1 MFDAVAGYHL
11 NPLACGVAKF
21 NGLLGRHLGVPFLQ
35 LFDPAAERASR
46 PLLSISLHEFS
57 PDDRRRLEPW
67 IDRRTADGSFGLFLH
82 TYGDTPIERRL
93 LLAADRVFCGN
104 RLIRAQVL
112 PLRADAVQLW
122 CPGMIADPRPF
133 ETVDLSVFSFG
144 MAHKVNPQRYAKLR
158 DLLAASGRSHALYL
172 SVALHENS
180 SLDDSFA
187 GAYRELEEIFNG
199 RVYFLGFLSDD
210 AVHHY
215 LTRSTYF
222 CAFFDQG
229 VRSNNTSVHAAMAA
243 GAVVITNLDEHS
255 PPEYVHLQNV
265 LDIQACRELPTEEGA
280 LLRLRDDARRTAVE
294 VFGWER
300 LVDRITRAS
309 VPQDEARAASGQRP

>member
-1 MFDAVAGYHL
+1 MFDLIAGYHL

-21 NGLLGRHLGVPFLQ
+21 NGLLGRHMSLPVVQ
-35 LFDPAAERASR
+35 LFDPAAARAAR
-46 PLLSISLHEFS
+46 PLLSIKVSEFT
-57 PDDRRRLEPW
+57 PDDRRRLEEW
-67 IDRRTADGSFGLFLH
+67 LDRRPADASFSLFLH
-82 TYGDTPIERRL
+82 AYGDSPLERRL
-93 LLAADRVFCGN
+93 LQAADRVFCGN
-104 RLIRAQVL
+104 VQIRAQAL

-133 ETVDLSVFSFG
+133 EPVEISVFSFG
-144 MAHKVNPQRYAKLR
+144 MAHKVNPQRYGKLR
-158 DLLAASGRSHALYL
+158 DLLTASGRSHALYL

-187 GAYRELEEIFNG
+187 EAYREIEEIFDG
-199 RVYFLGFLSDD
+199 RVYFLGYLSDD

-229 VRSNNTSVHAAMAA
+229 VRGNNTSVHAAMAA

-265 LDIQACRELPTEEGA
+265 LDIQACGDLPTDETV
-280 LLRLRDDARRTAVE
+280 LRRLRDDARRTAVE
-294 VFGWER
+294 VFGWAR
-300 LVDRITRAS
+300 LVDRITRAAA
-309 VPQDEARAASGQRP
+309 PHAAPAAASGRRP